1 MGPSQE
7 VATEPRSP
15 GGRQPATPAGLES
28 SGKPSSVKLRPWM
41 RHRRPSASGPV
52 LPALGRPPP
61 KRRASAA
68 SGALGHSVHMGL
80 TSASGY
86 YSLVM
91 VLNSHE
97 IALRSKCQYTPW
109 FR

>member
-28 SGKPSSVKLRPWM
+28 SGKRSFVKLRPSM
-41 RHRRPSASGPV
+41 RHRRPSPSGPV
-52 LPALGRPPP
+52 LPALERQPP

-68 SGALGHSVHMGL
+68 SGALGHSVPMGL
-80 TSASGY
+80 TAASGD
-86 YSLVM
+86 YSVVM
-91 VLNSHE
+91 VLMSHE
-97 IALRSKCQYTPW
+97 TGARSKWQ
-109 FR
+109 